1 MCESNMDGSSP
12 LDWGPFLE
20 PTPAWSSCDACVWLG
35 RVKSRKSKSVPCV
48 SAPSRSFSSVSR
60 KVSVCEFGPKASTLI
75 LAQFYLT
82 TRSRSSLLEKL
93 SIKMFSLCRQVA
105 TLLSAIRFEN
115 SENDETFTNVLQ
127 RRTCEPLNNFCS
139 IAVQTMIMARIAP
152 YLARVCLAVA
162 QHVIF
167 TWFVRV
173 RRRSSF
179 LWLRTGTSSAI

>member
-1 MCESNMDGSSP
+1 
-12 LDWGPFLE
+12 
-20 PTPAWSSCDACVWLG
+20 
-35 RVKSRKSKSVPCV
+35 
-48 SAPSRSFSSVSR
+48 
-60 KVSVCEFGPKASTLI
+60 
-75 LAQFYLT
+75 
-82 TRSRSSLLEKL
+82 
-93 SIKMFSLCRQVA
+93 MFSLCRQVA

-152 YLARVCLAVA
+152 YLARVRLAVA

-167 TWFVRV
+167 TSRFVRV